1 MATTTKMKMVM
12 KGGKKVPAFAADGVG
27 KMKKGGAA
35 GMHKMPDGSMMKDSD
50 MADKMGRAV
59 KRKTADV
66 KGRAMKKGK

>member
-1 MATTTKMKMVM
+1 
-12 KGGKKVPAFAADGVG
+12 
-27 KMKKGGAA
+27 
-35 GMHKMPDGSMMKDSD
+35 MHKMPDGSMMKDSD

>member
-1 MATTTKMKMVM
+1 MATSKLKMVM

>member
-12 KGGKKVPAFAADGVG
+12 KNGKKVPAFA
-27 KMKKGGAA
+27 
-35 GMHKMPDGSMMKDSD
+35 
-50 MADKMGRAV
+50 ADKMGRAV